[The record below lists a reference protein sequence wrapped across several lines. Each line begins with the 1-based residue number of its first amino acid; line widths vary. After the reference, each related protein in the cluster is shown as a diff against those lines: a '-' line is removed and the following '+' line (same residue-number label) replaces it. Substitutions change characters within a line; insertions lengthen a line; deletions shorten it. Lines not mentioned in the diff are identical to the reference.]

1 MRAAFHT
8 YLTYAWIAD
17 RYQQAQPDA
26 PARAARR
33 ARPASC
39 VIRSGR
45 SSARATCRWRTSASS
60 SGMFLPT
67 SRRRH
72 TGTRSGPR

>member
-26 PARAARR
+26 PARAARPCRPSPR
-33 ARPASC
+33 A
-39 VIRSGR
+39 
-45 SSARATCRWRTSASS
+45 
-60 SGMFLPT
+60 
-67 SRRRH
+67 SRRPGRLRNIGWRVPRH
-72 TGTRSGPR
+72 LVRPRT

>member
-26 PARAARR
+26 LARAASG
-33 ARPASC
+33 ARH
-39 VIRSGR
+39 
-45 SSARATCRWRTSASS
+45 
-60 SGMFLPT
+60 
-67 SRRRH
+67 SRR
-72 TGTRSGPR
+72 SPRAHRVRGLPAVVARRLRTVLGGGSSP